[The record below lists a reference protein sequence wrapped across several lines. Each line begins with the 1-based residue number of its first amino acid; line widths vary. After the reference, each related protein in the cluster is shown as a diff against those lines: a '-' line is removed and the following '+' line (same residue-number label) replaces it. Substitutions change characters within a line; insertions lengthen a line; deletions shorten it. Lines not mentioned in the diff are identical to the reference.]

1 MSVTLQS
8 KLGVSDAEMDIV
20 RSIFNRESLDESKS
34 KEKSKHKKVSD
45 KDDKDDVVE
54 TKKEVSDIVGEEF
67 IPKSPVGVAFNVLKF
82 LAKTAKDK
90 ATAAASSAAPKVTP
104 SKPPTPS
111 VAKDATPDV
120 PKISPPGTPPPGKS
134 LTRKMDSASA
144 AANDSNLP
152 DVSPTTPKSNVPAVQ
167 GNRAVDPYVNKGEV
181 LPPRSVVRSPQTN
194 KPGIDIDGS
203 VFKEPPKIAGS
214 IVKKAAIPS
223 ILAAP
228 LLLSKDTA
236 KASDPITPADKPT
249 MPDGSATNSRMPA
262 DKPTMPDGSATN
274 SRPAS
279 WSDKVDSRRNVP
291 VAAPSVAAPSVAAP
305 SVAAKPTPTKPASR
319 PIVNPVANKPAAK
332 PELSA
337 DDLNSISLDLVKGN
351 TPAVAEPLK
360 KEKEKESAVDRI
372 KNRMKEISPTVNE
385 EEEIDFDALSEAEGN
400 ATHTGKIASS
410 LRIVKALQKAS
421 ENDVEVPFNFENNTT
436 MDISPALAKLAL
448 RYYNG
453 LSAFEKAQAA
463 KMMRSSFKQFLDV
476 ARRK

>member
-20 RSIFNRESLDESKS
+20 RSIFNRESLDENKS
-34 KEKSKHKKVSD
+34 KDKSKYKKVSD
-45 KDDKDDVVE
+45 KDDNVVE
-54 TKKEVSDIVGEEF
+54 TKKEVSDIVGEEL
-67 IPKSPVGVAFNVLKF
+67 IPENRVETIFNVAKF
-82 LAKTAKDK
+82 LAQK
-90 ATAAASSAAPKVTP
+90 AADRLKGVAPKVTP
-104 SKPPTPS
+104 TKPPSPS
-111 VAKDATPDV
+111 VAKDATSDV
-120 PKISPPGTPPPGKS
+120 PKIAPPGTPAPGKSSSPSVAKDATSDVPKIAPPGTPAPGKS

-144 AANDSNLP
+144 ANDSNSNLP
-152 DVSPTTPKSNVPAVQ
+152 DVSPTTPKSNLPAVQ

-181 LPPRSVVRSPQTN
+181 IPPRSVVRSPQTN
-194 KPGIDIDGS
+194 KPGIDINGS

-214 IVKKAAIPS
+214 IVNRAAIPS

-249 MPDGSATNSRMPA
+249 MPDGSASNSRMPA
-262 DKPTMPDGSATN
+262 DKPI
-274 SRPAS
+274 
-279 WSDKVDSRRNVP
+279 
-291 VAAPSVAAPSVAAP
+291 
-305 SVAAKPTPTKPASR
+305 AKPVS
-319 PIVNPVANKPAAK
+319 K

-360 KEKEKESAVDRI
+360 KEKESAVDRI

-385 EEEIDFDALSEAEGN
+385 EEEIDFDALSESEGN

-410 LRIVKALQKAS
+410 VRIVKSLQRAAQ
-421 ENDVEVPFNFENNTT
+421 NNVEVPFNFEDKTT
-436 MDISPALAKLAL
+436 MNISPALAKLAL

-463 KMMRSSFKQFLDV
+463 KLMRSSFKQFLDV